1 MTRTEAKAFH
11 NELSKTL
18 EGLFEKYHLRKERSN
33 ISYGDASVRI
43 CITCEQLEADGAH
56 KTDPL
61 TESLIRSTLERFGVK
76 NLPETLVG
84 SKIKTNGQIFTIT
97 GFNARAPKYP
107 LEIEGADGRRYKH
120 TGRGVRFVC

>member
-61 TESLIRSTLERFGVK
+61 TESLIRSTL
-76 NLPETLVG
+76 VG